1 MFAYDDKPVPAL
13 RTALPGPQAAALL
26 ARDAEYVSPSY
37 TRAYPLVVARGSG
50 CVIED
55 VDGNLFLDFTAGIA
69 VTATGHCH
77 PEVVAAI
84 QDQAAKLIHMS
95 GTDFYYTPQIDLAER
110 LARIAPGKSPKKVF
124 FTNSGAE
131 ALEAA
136 LKLARW
142 HTRRNRVVA
151 FFGAFH
157 GRTYGA
163 MSLSGSKLVHRR
175 GFSPLV
181 PDIHHV
187 EFPRN
192 CDCENLTPLPP
203 SLGRKGGQSPSP
215 LGGGAGE
222 GSCTLIADIEETIFR
237 RTAPPD
243 EVAAIFVEPIQGE
256 GGYYPLPRGCLPALR
271 ELCDRH
277 GILLV
282 VDEVQSGMG
291 RTGKMFASE
300 HYGVEPDIVCSAK
313 GIASG
318 MPLGA
323 MIAKSSVMDW
333 PSGSHASTFGGNP
346 VSCRAAL
353 ATIDLLEREYMKN
366 AADRGEQLRAKLRD
380 LSQRRK
386 SLANVRGLGLM
397 TAVDVVDPADRTA
410 FFPGLREQAIQAAFR
425 RGLLL
430 LGCGDSAIRF
440 CPPLCVTAV
449 QVDTAL
455 KILDEVLASLEPAAA
470 GHAPV
475 PTEGE
480 VPEGSPTGA

>member
-1 MFAYDDKPVPAL
+1 MWDFDNDAVPQIH
-13 RTALPGPQAAALL
+13 TALPGPRAHELL
-26 ARDAEYVSPSY
+26 ERDARFMSPSY
-37 TRAYPLVVARGSG
+37 TRIYPLVVERGSG
-50 CVIED
+50 AVIQD

-69 VTATGHCH
+69 VTSTGHCH
-77 PEVVAAI
+77 PHVVAAI
-84 QDQAAKLIHMS
+84 KDQADKLLHMS
-95 GTDFYYTPQIDLAER
+95 GTDFYYQPQIDLAQR
-110 LARIAPGKSPKKVF
+110 LAETGPGSHPKRVF

-142 HTRRNRVVA
+142 HTGRSRAIA

-187 EFPRN
+187 PYPRGCHG
-192 CDCENLTPLPP
+192 CDAPGSHCSCADFIEQ
-203 SLGRKGGQSPSP
+203 SL
-215 LGGGAGE
+215 LH
-222 GSCTLIADIEETIFR
+222 

-256 GGYYPLPRGCLPALR
+256 GGYHVPPAGFLPGLR
-271 ELCDRH
+271 ALCDRY

-282 VDEVQSGMG
+282 ADEVQTGMG
-291 RTGKMFASE
+291 RTGKLYAVE
-300 HYGVEPDIVCSAK
+300 HWGVEPDILCLAK

-323 MIAKSSVMDW
+323 IVARDEVMDW

-353 ATIDLLEREYMKN
+353 ATLDLIQGEYMAN
-366 AADRGEQLRAKLRD
+366 AAARGTQLKEGLMRLR
-380 LSQRRK
+380 RRHPEIGD
-386 SLANVRGLGLM
+386 VRGLGLM
-397 TAVDVVDPADRTA
+397 VACDMVRGGDPTALAPD
-410 FFPGLREQAIQAAFR
+410 LRDEIVQAAFR

-430 LGCGDSAIRF
+430 LGCGEAALRF
-440 CPPLCVTAV
+440 CPPLCVCAA
-449 QVDTAL
+449 QVDIAL
-455 KILDEVLASLEPAAA
+455 ELLDGVLSGWHSQSLA
-470 GHAPV
+470 V
-475 PTEGE
+475 
-480 VPEGSPTGA
+480 

>member
-1 MFAYDDKPVPAL
+1 MAAFAFDNATVPDV
-13 RTALPGPQAAALL
+13 RTPLPGPNGAELL
-26 ARDAEYVSPSY
+26 ARDKQYVSPSY
-37 TRAYPLVVARGSG
+37 TPAYPLFVERGSG
-50 CVIED
+50 AVIRD

-84 QDQAAKLIHMS
+84 QDQAAKLLHMS
-95 GTDFYYTPQIDLAER
+95 GTDFYYRPQIDLAEK
-110 LARIAPGKSPKKVF
+110 LAKVAPGPTPKKVF
-124 FTNSGAE
+124 FSNSGAE
-131 ALEAA
+131 ALEGA

-142 HTRRNRVVA
+142 HTKRNRVVA

-187 EFPRN
+187 NFPRERGTE
-192 CDCENLTPLPP
+192 D
-203 SLGRKGGQSPSP
+203 GGCK
-215 LGGGAGE
+215 LVAE
-222 GSCTLIADIEETIFR
+222 IEDTIFKR
-237 RTAPPD
+237 VAPPE

-256 GGYYPLPRGCLPALR
+256 GGYHPIARGCLPALR
-271 ELCDRH
+271 ALCDKH

-291 RTGKMFASE
+291 RTGKMWAVE
-300 HYGVEPDIVCSAK
+300 HYGVEPDIICSAK

-323 MIAKSSVMDW
+323 IIAKADVMDW
-333 PSGSHASTFGGNP
+333 PPGSHASTFGGNP

-353 ATIDLLEREYMKN
+353 ATIELLEREYMVN
-366 AADRGEQLRAKLRD
+366 ATARGEQLRAGLRKLAEKHAG
-380 LSQRRK
+380 LSG
-386 SLANVRGLGLM
+386 VRGLGLM
-397 TAVDVVDPADRTA
+397 TAVDVPSAA
-410 FFPGLREQAIQAAFR
+410 LREKVIQTAFR

-430 LGCGDSAIRF
+430 LGCGETAIRF
-440 CPPLCVTAV
+440 CPPLCVTAA

-455 KILDEVLASLEPAAA
+455 SILDGVIGAVEPAKTQPPPADAA
-470 GHAPV
+470 PKG
-475 PTEGE
+475 T
-480 VPEGSPTGA
+480 PTGA

>member
-1 MFAYDDKPVPAL
+1 MNPPHKPAGDVWRFDDVPVPDI
-13 RTALPGPQAAALL
+13 RTALPGPKAQELL
-26 ARDAEYVSPSY
+26 ERDARFMSPSY
-37 TRAYPLVVARGSG
+37 TRIYPLVVESGSG
-50 CVIED
+50 AVIRD

-69 VTATGHCH
+69 VTSTGHCH
-77 PEVVAAI
+77 PHVVAAI
-84 QDQAAKLIHMS
+84 KDQADKLLHMS
-95 GTDFYYTPQIDLAER
+95 GTDFYYQPQIDLAQR
-110 LARIAPGKSPKKVF
+110 LAESGPGSHPKRVF

-142 HTRRNRVVA
+142 HTGRSRAIA

-187 EFPRN
+187 PYPRGCHD
-192 CDCENLTPLPP
+192 CDAPGSGCPCVDAIEQ
-203 SLGRKGGQSPSP
+203 SL
-215 LGGGAGE
+215 LH
-222 GSCTLIADIEETIFR
+222 

-256 GGYYPLPRGCLPALR
+256 GGYRVPPAGFLPALR
-271 ELCDRH
+271 ALCDRYS
-277 GILLV
+277 ILLV
-282 VDEVQSGMG
+282 ADEVQTGMG
-291 RTGKMFASE
+291 RTGTLYAVE
-300 HYGVEPDIVCSAK
+300 HWGVEPDILCLAK

-323 MIAKSSVMDW
+323 IVARDEVMDW

-353 ATIDLLEREYMKN
+353 ATLDLIQGGYMAN
-366 AADRGEQLRAKLRD
+366 AASRGLQLKDGLLR
-380 LSQRRK
+380 LKRRHPEIGD
-386 SLANVRGLGLM
+386 VRGLGLM
-397 TAVDVVDPADRTA
+397 VACDVVRPGDPTVLVPARRDE
-410 FFPGLREQAIQAAFR
+410 LVQAAFR

-430 LGCGDSAIRF
+430 LGCGEAAVRF
-440 CPPLCVTAV
+440 CPPLCVTAA

-455 KILDEVLASLEPAAA
+455 EILDGVLAARHSESLA
-470 GHAPV
+470 V
-475 PTEGE
+475 
-480 VPEGSPTGA
+480 